1 MAIYTAFFAETDDG
15 KVIGEVLVP
24 PFPWNPTLSALGR
37 HHDETFSQLRTGLR
51 YHLRS
56 KHWLPR
62 GFAWESAALTRVS
75 VDLRPGWRQGDKYF
89 SGDRNYRLEV
99 SVVHGEI
106 ADGDGCL
113 AFIPRLPLVFYY
125 FDKKEFATTVRAE
138 VQKFFLEAP
147 VEEIAHFLPHSNEYI
162 ETITINVPSDRLKDK
177 AGPDVSVLAQV
188 GQPLTRRSLKKLS
201 NAAYERDAEVNSILS
216 SLREGVPGI
225 LIVGESGVG
234 KSSTIHEAF
243 RRLLRGYTPPSEST
257 ADDIVKNLFSDIPNC
272 YLSSGSR
279 IVAGMKYVGQWEER
293 CRDVC
298 EELASSNSILNVGD
312 LVAFLTAGR
321 STHNDRGLD
330 VIFRPYLERNEITV
344 VLETTPRGLDVA
356 ERLAPGFA
364 GLFKTVHI
372 EPSERL
378 QTLKIIEKVLCEK
391 LSGRPELPQ
400 ELAPTIYEL
409 THRFMTR
416 GHFPGKAIPLTREL
430 APKSQHAEFP
440 HREDIIDTFSVKTGI
455 PSIFLDDNV
464 PLAPREVAE
473 FFEKRL
479 VGQVQARESAVS
491 LVSTLKAGLNDPQR
505 PIASMLLCGPTGVGK
520 TELAKCLAEFFF
532 SGRERLI
539 RLDMSEYALPGSLSR
554 LIGDLHTGPGELT
567 KRINDQPFSVVLFDE
582 VEKANPAVFDILM
595 GLFDEGRLTDPF
607 GKVAD
612 FRSSILVMTSNLG
625 AVKGAELG
633 FQEDD
638 ATAAAARFMGAVS
651 EFFRPEFINRLDRAV
666 MFSSLDQEQCQAI
679 ARREL
684 DKLKM
689 REGFL
694 RRGLR
699 LEYDEN
705 VPAIIAK
712 LGFDERY
719 GARPLKRAIDRL
731 ITTPLAQ
738 SISSKP
744 EFRDAVLTLSL
755 DESGH
760 LTYVSAKT

>member
-15 KVIGEVLVP
+15 KVIGEVLIP
-24 PFPWNPTLSALGR
+24 PFPWNPILSALGR
-37 HHDETFSQLRTGLR
+37 HHDEAFSQLRSGLR

-62 GFAWESAALTRVS
+62 GFAWDSASLTRVS

-106 ADGDGCL
+106 SDGDGCL

-125 FDKKEFATTVRAE
+125 FDKKEFTTTVRAE

-162 ETITINVPSDRLKDK
+162 DTITINVPADRLRDK
-177 AGPDVSVLAQV
+177 AGPEVSILDQV
-188 GQPLTRRSLKKLS
+188 GQALTRRSLKKLS
-201 NAAYERDAEVNSILS
+201 NAAYERDKEVNSILS
-216 SLREGVPGI
+216 SLREGVAG
-225 LIVGESGVG
+225 LLVVGESGVG

-243 RRLLRGYTPPSEST
+243 RRLLRGHTPSAET
-257 ADDIVKNLFSDIPNC
+257 IAEEGEVNKDIPHC

-312 LVAFLTAGR
+312 LVGFLTAGR

-330 VIFRPYLERNEITV
+330 VIFRPYLERNEITI

-356 ERLAPGFA
+356 ERLAPGFT

-372 EPSERL
+372 EASERL
-378 QTLKIIEKVLCEK
+378 QTLRIIEKVLCEK
-391 LSGRPELPQ
+391 LSGRPELPP

-416 GHFPGKAIPLTREL
+416 GRFPGKAIPLTREL
-430 APKSQHAEFP
+430 APKSQQAEFP
-440 HREDIIDTFSVKTGI
+440 NREDIIDTFSVKTGI

-464 PLAPREVAE
+464 PLAPSEVAE

-479 VGQVQARESAVS
+479 VGQVQARESSVS

-539 RLDMSEYALPGSLSR
+539 RLDMSEYGLPGSLSR
-554 LIGDLHTGPGELT
+554 LIGDLHVGPGELT

-582 VEKANPAVFDILM
+582 VEKANPAVFDVLM

-633 FQEDD
+633 FQEDSAGT
-638 ATAAAARFMGAVS
+638 ATARFMGAVS
-651 EFFRPEFINRLDRAV
+651 EFFRPEFINRLDRIV
-666 MFSSLDQEQCQAI
+666 MFSSLDQTQCQAI
-679 ARREL
+679 AKREL
-684 DKLKM
+684 EKLKV
-689 REGFL
+689 REGFT

-699 LEYDEN
+699 LTFEEN
-705 VPAIIAK
+705 VPAVIAK

-744 EFRDAVLTLSL
+744 EFRDAVLTISLS
-755 DESGH
+755 ESGQ
-760 LTYVSAKT
+760 LSYQEAPA

>member
-15 KVIGEVLVP
+15 KVIGEVLIP
-24 PFPWNPTLSALGR
+24 PFPWNPTLSAIGR
-37 HHDETFSQLRTGLR
+37 HKDEAYSQLRNGLR

-56 KHWLPR
+56 KRWLPR
-62 GFAWESAALTRVS
+62 AFAWDEPSLTRVS

-99 SVVHGEI
+99 SVVHGDI

-147 VEEIAHFLPHSNEYI
+147 VEDIALFLPHNQEYLD
-162 ETITINVPSDRLKDK
+162 TITINVPPERLRDK
-177 AGPDVSVLAQV
+177 VGPDTSILNQV
-188 GQPLTRRSLKKLS
+188 GQSLTRRSLKKIS
-201 NAAYERDAEVNSILS
+201 NAAYERDSEVNTILS
-216 SLREGVPGI
+216 SLREGVAGI

-234 KSSTIHEAF
+234 KTATVHEAF
-243 RRLLRGYTPPSEST
+243 RRLLRGHSPSSEFPGE
-257 ADDIVKNLFSDIPNC
+257 APEAQKDIPRC
-272 YLSSGSR
+272 YLSSGGR

-293 CRDVC
+293 ARDVC

-312 LVAFLTAGR
+312 LVGFLTAGR

-330 VIFRPYLERNEITV
+330 VIFRPYLERNEITI

-356 ERLAPGFA
+356 ESLAPGFA

-372 EPSERL
+372 EASERL
-378 QTLKIIEKVLCEK
+378 QTLKIIEQVLCEK
-391 LSGRPELPQ
+391 ISGRPEIPS
-400 ELAPTIYEL
+400 ELAPTIHEL
-409 THRFMTR
+409 THRFITR

-430 APKSQHAEFP
+430 APKSQNAEFP
-440 HREDIIDTFSVKTGI
+440 SREDIIDTFSVKTGI

-464 PLAPREVAE
+464 PLAPQEVAE

-479 VGQVQARESAVS
+479 VGQNQARESSVS

-554 LIGDLHTGPGELT
+554 LIGDLRIGPGELT

-582 VEKANPAVFDILM
+582 VEKANPAVFDVLM

-612 FRSSILVMTSNLG
+612 FRSSIVVMTSNLG

-633 FQEDD
+633 FQEDSQ
-638 ATAAAARFMGAVS
+638 AAASARFMGAVS
-651 EFFRPEFINRLDRAV
+651 EFFRPEFINRLDRIV
-666 MFSSLDQEQCQAI
+666 MFSSLNQEQCQAI
-679 ARREL
+679 AKREL
-684 DKLKM
+684 EKLKS
-689 REGFL
+689 REGFA

-699 LEYDEN
+699 LEFDEQ
-705 VPAIIAK
+705 VPVIIAK

-744 EFRDAVLTLSL
+744 EFRNATLTISL

-760 LTYVSAKT
+760 LSSKERPAS